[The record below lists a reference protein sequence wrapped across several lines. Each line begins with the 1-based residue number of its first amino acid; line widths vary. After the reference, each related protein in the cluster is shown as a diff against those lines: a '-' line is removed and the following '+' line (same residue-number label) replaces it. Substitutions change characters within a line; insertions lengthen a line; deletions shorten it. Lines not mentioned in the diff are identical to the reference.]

1 MKDSEKYNRTK
12 LDTELL
18 RSLHQRSDVQ
28 GALRV
33 IGHLASIG
41 LTGWI
46 FFMCTNRGWWPA
58 SLLALL
64 LHGTLFGFLGYAG
77 ASHEFSHHTVFKKK
91 AVNVLFLRLFSFL
104 VWGNHAYFFRTH
116 TIHHRNT
123 LDPDIDTEV
132 PSTKCIAL
140 FNLVVTSTFDVRRLF
155 RTIRMQWLNACG
167 IIPGRA
173 GVLVLPPENTSA
185 RHQVAIAARV
195 IILGHLSLAA
205 IFIVTGYWQLV
216 WLVNLAAFIGNG
228 LPNLLASAQ
237 HCGMKVETGDYRE
250 NTRTVLLNPVISF
263 FYWNMNYHVEHHMY
277 PGVPCYNLPNLH
289 KLITP
294 ELPPATKGIVGI
306 LKAIKIART
315 NGGIGDCSMPGV

>member
-1 MKDSEKYNRTK
+1 MKDSAQYNRTK
-12 LDTELL
+12 LDTDLL

-33 IGHLASIG
+33 LGHLAAIAV
-41 LTGWI
+41 TGWI
-46 FFMCTNRGWWPA
+46 FFMCTHRGWWPA

-64 LHGTLFGFLGYAG
+64 VHGTLFSFLGYAG
-77 ASHEFSHHTVFKKK
+77 ASHEFSHHTVFRNKT
-91 AVNVLFLRLFSFL
+91 VNVFFLRLFSFL

-132 PSTKCIAL
+132 PTTKCIAL
-140 FNLVVTSTFDVRRLF
+140 FNLLVTSTFDVRRLV
-155 RTIRMQWLNACG
+155 RTIRMQSLNACG

-173 GVLVLPPENTSA
+173 GALVLPPENIAA
-185 RHQVAIAARV
+185 RHQVAIAARG
-195 IILGHLSLAA
+195 IILGHLSLATL
-205 IFIVTGYWQLV
+205 FIVTGYWQLV
-216 WLVNLAAFIGNG
+216 WLVNLSAFIGNG

-237 HCGMKVETGDYRE
+237 HCGMKAETGDYRE

-289 KLITP
+289 KLIQK
-294 ELPPATKGIVGI
+294 ELPRPAKGIFGI
-306 LKAIKIART
+306 LKAMKISRKNA
-315 NGGIGDCSMPGV
+315 GIGDCSIPSP